1 MKKTIVLFSTLLVA
15 AACGGAEPTAP
26 SVPSTPGADAG
37 GAVTAPTATAP
48 GTGTTPSPGIGDAGA
63 TTAPPTT
70 TPGAK
75 TGPMRPIAPT
85 EMGPALKELGLD
97 VKNLPPLNKIPPDK
111 IRKVMST
118 FTKALGTQCTGC
130 HDGDDFKKAT
140 PNKKVAAR
148 MWNEFVRG
156 YAMEGGGA
164 VYCDSCHGSQGNGK
178 MTFLVRDPGLKELS
192 KWMDENFVSKLKKP
206 NGQEHSCETCHGDPM
221 EGKFLHNWKK

>member
-1 MKKTIVLFSTLLVA
+1 MKKTLFLFITLALA
-15 AACGGAEPTAP
+15 AACGGAQTPSPTEPT
-26 SVPSTPGADAG
+26 TPGG
-37 GAVTAPTATAP
+37 GPSATPTSTAPA
-48 GTGTTPSPGIGDAGA
+48 GTGTAMTSPPAGGDAGA

-70 TPGAK
+70 PPAGAK
-75 TGPMRPIAPT
+75 TKAIAPT

-111 IRKVMST
+111 IRKVMGT

-140 PNKKVAAR
+140 PNKKLASR

-156 YAMEGGGA
+156 YTMEGGGA
-164 VYCDSCHGSQGNGK
+164 VYCDSCHSGK
-178 MTFLVRDPGLKELS
+178 TTFLVRDPGLKELS
-192 KWMDENFVSKLKKP
+192 KWMDENFVSKMKKTSP
-206 NGQEHSCETCHGDPM
+206 PGAAHSCETCHGDPI

>member
-1 MKKTIVLFSTLLVA
+1 MKKPSILLLASLLVA
-15 AACGGAEPTAP
+15 AACGGAQPDPNTPAATPTG
-26 SVPSTPGADAG
+26 TPTG
-37 GAVTAPTATAP
+37 TAPTAPTSSTSTSTAP
-48 GTGTTPSPGIGDAGA
+48 PMAGADAGA
-63 TTAPPTT
+63 TTAPPTQANN
-70 TPGAK
+70 GK
-75 TGPMRPIAPT
+75 TRNITAT

-97 VKNLPPLNKIPPDK
+97 VKSLPPLNKIPPDK
-111 IRKVMST
+111 IRKVMNT

-164 VYCDSCHGSQGNGK
+164 VYCDSCHGGK

-192 KWMDENFVSKLKKP
+192 KWMDENMVGKLKKP
-206 NGQEHSCETCHGDPM
+206 NGQAHSCETCHGDPI

>member
-1 MKKTIVLFSTLLVA
+1 MKKTIFLFASLLVA
-15 AACGGAEPTAP
+15 AACGGATPEPTQPTSPTGPTATGTASP
-26 SVPSTPGADAG
+26 TS
-37 GAVTAPTATAP
+37 TAPT
-48 GTGTTPSPGIGDAGA
+48 

-70 TPGAK
+70 TGDAGALTAPPTTAQGAK
-75 TGPMRPIAPT
+75 TKPIAPT
-85 EMGPALKELGLD
+85 EMGAALKELGLD

-111 IRKVMST
+111 IRKVMNT

-164 VYCDSCHGSQGNGK
+164 VYCDSCHGGK

-192 KWMDENFVSKLKKP
+192 SWMDENFVSKLKKP
-206 NGQEHSCETCHGDPM
+206 NGQAHSCETCHGDPM
-221 EGKFLHNWKK
+221 EGKFLHTWKK

>member
-1 MKKTIVLFSTLLVA
+1 MRKTIFLLSSLLVA
-15 AACGGAEPTAP
+15 AACGGGAETTPP
-26 SVPSTPGADAG
+26 NVPSTPSADAG
-37 GAVTAPTATAP
+37 PTPTP
-48 GTGTTPSPGIGDAGA
+48 TGTGTGASSTPSGGDGGA
-63 TTAPPTT
+63 TTAPPTA
-70 TPGAK
+70 PAGAK
-75 TGPMRPIAPT
+75 TKAIAPT

-97 VKNLPPLNKIPPDK
+97 VKSLPPLNKIPPDK
-111 IRKVMST
+111 IRKVMGT

-140 PNKKVAAR
+140 PNKKIAAR

-164 VYCDSCHGSQGNGK
+164 VYCDSCHGGK

-192 KWMDENFVSKLKKP
+192 KWMDENFVSKMSKRDKAG
-206 NGQEHSCETCHGDPM
+206 GQAHSCETCHGDPM

>member
-1 MKKTIVLFSTLLVA
+1 MKKTILLFSSVLVA
-15 AACGGAEPTAP
+15 AACGGAHTPEP
-26 SVPSTPGADAG
+26 SQ
-37 GAVTAPTATAP
+37 PTGPP
-48 GTGTTPSPGIGDAGA
+48 GTGSASPTSPAPISTTAPPSTGDAGA

-70 TPGAK
+70 SPVGAK
-75 TGPMRPIAPT
+75 TKAIAPT
-85 EMGPALKELGLD
+85 EMGPALKELGID

-111 IRKVMST
+111 IRKVMNT
-118 FTKALGTQCTGC
+118 FTKALGTSCTGC

-156 YAMEGGGA
+156 YTMEGGGA
-164 VYCDSCHGSQGNGK
+164 VYCDSCHAQK

-192 KWMDENFVSKLKKP
+192 KWMDENMVSKLKKT
-206 NGQEHSCETCHGDPM
+206 NGQPHSCETCHGDPM

>member
-1 MKKTIVLFSTLLVA
+1 MKKNSLLLLASLLVA
-15 AACGGAEPTAP
+15 AACGGAQPEPTPPTSPTGTAIGTTAPTSPTGTPTAP
-26 SVPSTPGADAG
+26 SVSA
-37 GAVTAPTATAP
+37 
-48 GTGTTPSPGIGDAGA
+48 GDAGA
-63 TTAPPTT
+63 TTAPPTQ
-70 TPGAK
+70 PSNAK
-75 TGPMRPIAPT
+75 TKTITAT

-97 VKNLPPLNKIPPDK
+97 VKSLPPLNKIPPDK
-111 IRKVMST
+111 IRKVMNT

-156 YAMEGGGA
+156 YAFAGEGGGA
-164 VYCDSCHGSQGNGK
+164 VYCDSCHGGK

-192 KWMDENFVSKLKKP
+192 KWMDENMVGKLKKP
-206 NGQEHSCETCHGDPM
+206 NGQAHSCETCHGDPI